1 MCSTN
6 WIRLEPFNFTG
17 QQKLGQLP
25 FSQSVI
31 PQTDKSLIALAAAS
45 RLMLAQ
51 LSRLLQSQQR
61 PPASSP
67 GPPKPPRPPDDSS
80 CPPGHRPNPARP
92 PVVEK
97 NYYQEPKRLK
107 GKQIRGGS
115 ESMSKRPPWDP
126 GEGRKGSLRSEIST
140 LSLHDTDPTFQTIR
154 QPQPKS
160 PAKATKKSKSLPS
173 LSPKGRQVD
182 YTAVTA
188 PRSVDYSYLDKFKPP
203 PVQYQTTR
211 EREEGRKSKQSPQPK
226 VGIPRVGAMTLDSA
240 HIDQRLLVLMTECLA
255 LNKIWIGSSLP

>member
-1 MCSTN
+1 M
-6 WIRLEPFNFTG
+6 
-17 QQKLGQLP
+17 QLP
-25 FSQSVI
+25 FSQSI

-51 LSRLLQSQQR
+51 LSRLLQGQQR
-61 PPASSP
+61 PPAPSS
-67 GPPKPPRPPDDSS
+67 GPPKPPRPPEDST

-107 GKQIRGGS
+107 GKQARGGS

-126 GEGRKGSLRSEIST
+126 GEGRKASLRSEIST
-140 LSLHDTDPTFQTIR
+140 LSLHDTDPTFQTVR

-173 LSPKGRQVD
+173 LSPKGRQVVD

-211 EREEGRKSKQSPQPK
+211 EREESRKQVAKLSPQPK
-226 VGIPRVGAMTLDSA
+226 VGIPRAGAITPDNA
-240 HIDQRLLVLMTECLA
+240 HTDQRQFTLMTGCVGQICCLRQE
-255 LNKIWIGSSLP
+255 LL

>member
-126 GEGRKGSLRSEIST
+126 GEGRKASLRSEIST

-240 HIDQRLLVLMTECLA
+240 HIDQRLLVLMTLCLA